1 MSNVSLTRVDEVSQ
15 YYAPVEKLGTVS
27 LILFWLNAVLSFT
40 MPYSASILGKEW
52 SNVLQSIFL
61 VLVLIYFSISQ
72 ISSLYS
78 VPRAELMRR
87 KQLLSDSFGVPLS
100 QEHTSLYYN
109 NSFSPSVQRLGANT
123 MENAL
128 FSKEIASIML
138 FRKRFIIFGYLLA
151 WLLAFSLRHNNL
163 ELLTWITQLVFS
175 GEILAEWLK
184 LEILRLRYE
193 RTYDELYSHF
203 LHNLGQG
210 SPRAI
215 ANVLNAFV
223 SYEAAK
229 SNAGILLSTDD
240 FQKLNPILS
249 ERWKR
254 ICQELEM
261 HN

>member
-1 MSNVSLTRVDEVSQ
+1 MSNTNITRIDEVSQ
-15 YYAPVEKLGTVS
+15 YYAPAEKLGS
-27 LILFWLNAVLSFT
+27 IGMILFWLNTVLSFI

-52 SNVLQSIFL
+52 SGMLQSIFL
-61 VLVLIYFSISQ
+61 VLVLVYFSISQ
-72 ISSLYS
+72 ISSLYL

-87 KQLLSDSFGVPLS
+87 KQLLSDSFGIPLS

-128 FSKEIASIML
+128 FSKEIALRML
-138 FRKRFIIFGYLLA
+138 VRKRFIIVGYLLG

-175 GEILAEWLK
+175 GEIIAEWLK
-184 LEILRLRYE
+184 LEILRFRHE

-203 LHNLGQG
+203 LHKLGQD

-229 SNAGILLSTDD
+229 SNAGILLSIDD

-249 ERWKR
+249 ERWKS
-254 ICQELEM
+254 ICQKLDM
-261 HN
+261 QN